1 VRTGKETDSRKEEQT
16 IMATNL
22 KSRVLNNTDI
32 IAALGL
38 VSIVVMMV
46 VPLPAGLLDIL
57 ITLNITAS
65 VLTLML
71 AVFAQDPLEF
81 SALPSLLLTLTLFRL
96 SLNISATRLI
106 LLDGH
111 AGEIIQQFG
120 EFVIRGDAVVGFII
134 FIILVLV
141 QFIVI
146 TKGAERV
153 SEVAARF
160 TLDAMPGK
168 QMSIDA
174 DLNAGMIN
182 EQQARDRRKAIQQEA
197 DFYGAM
203 DGSTK
208 FVKGDAIA
216 AIIILFINI
225 IGGFITGVVV
235 QDMPLLEA
243 LHKYTLLTIG
253 EGLVSQIPAL
263 LISTSTG
270 LVVTRAASDSNLGND
285 LFKQLF
291 KKPKALFI
299 TAGVLSM
306 LALLGLPKLPLFIV
320 SAALIGTGIML
331 QRNSKVSVVEESA
344 AARETEIEESK
355 KPENVL
361 NLLQVDNMELE
372 LGYALIA
379 LVDVQQ
385 GGDLLDRI
393 VLIRRQI
400 ASELGFI
407 VPVIRVRDNMNLQ
420 PNQYVIKIRGAEIA
434 SGEILAD
441 HYMAMSGG
449 FDDEGIPGT
458 PTKEPAFG
466 LDAKWINAI
475 YREQAELNGWM
486 VVDAPTVLATHI
498 TEVIKSQAWEILNRQ
513 DVKTLIDHAKE
524 LAPAVV
530 DELIPDMLSLGQ
542 VQKVLANL
550 LREKVSIRDMVSIL
564 ETLSDYAQGTKD
576 IDRLTEHVRQG
587 LARQI
592 LQPLLGKDKS
602 LPVMTLDPQIEQQI
616 LDSIQPSDYGT
627 YLALDPKVLHVLMQ
641 NLTREVEKVVL
652 KGLTPVIVCA
662 PLVRINLK
670 RVTERQIPQLMVL
683 SYNELVQGVQVQAVG
698 MVGMDRAS

>member
-1 VRTGKETDSRKEEQT
+1 
-16 IMATNL
+16 MAVSMKRRL
-22 KSRVLNNTDI
+22 LDNTDI
-32 IAALGL
+32 LAAIGM
-38 VSIVVMMV
+38 VGIVVMMV
-46 VPLPAGLLDIL
+46 VPLPEGFLDIL

-65 VLTLML
+65 VLTIML
-71 AVFAQDPLEF
+71 AVFAKDPLEF

-106 LLDGH
+106 LLDGS
-111 AGEIIQQFG
+111 AGQVIQQFG
-120 EFVIRGDAVVGFII
+120 AFVIRGNPVVGFII

-174 DLNAGMIN
+174 DLNAGMIT
-182 EQQARDRRKAIQQEA
+182 EQQARDRRTAIQQEA

-225 IGGFITGVVV
+225 VGGFIMGVAMEG
-235 QDMPLLEA
+235 MPLLEA

-263 LISTSTG
+263 MISTATG
-270 LVVTRAASDSNLGND
+270 LVVTRAASEQNLGND
-285 LFKQLF
+285 LAKQLF
-291 KKPKALFI
+291 RNPKALFI
-299 TAGVLSM
+299 TAGVLII
-306 LALLGLPKLPLFIV
+306 LAFLGLPPLPLMIV
-320 SAALIGTGIML
+320 AIALIGAGIML
-331 QRNSKVSVVEESA
+331 QKNSKVSVVEETA
-344 AARETEIEESK
+344 AARESEIEESK

-361 NLLQVDNMELE
+361 NLLQIDHMELE

-379 LVDVQQ
+379 LVDIQQ

-393 VLIRRQI
+393 VLIRRQT
-400 ASELGFI
+400 ASEMGFI

-441 HYMAMSGG
+441 HYMAMSSG
-449 FDDEGIPGT
+449 FDDDSIPGT

-475 YREQAELNGWM
+475 YREQAELSGWM

-498 TEVIKSQAWEILNRQ
+498 TEVIKTQAWEILNRQ
-513 DVKTLIDHAKE
+513 DVKTLIDHVKE
-524 LAPAVV
+524 QSPAVV
-530 DELIPDMLSLGQ
+530 EELIPDLLNLGQ
-542 VQKVLANL
+542 VQKVLSNL
-550 LREKVSIRDMVSIL
+550 LRERVSIRDMVSIL
-564 ETLSDYAQGTKD
+564 ETLADQAQVTKD
-576 IDRLTEHVRQG
+576 LDRLTEHIRQT

-592 LQPLLGKDKS
+592 LQPLVGKDKT
-602 LPVMTLDPQIEQQI
+602 LNVITLDPQIEQQI
-616 LDSIQPSDYGT
+616 LDSIHPSDYGT
-627 YLALDPKVLHVLMQ
+627 YLALDPKMLQVLVQ
-641 NLTREVEKVVL
+641 NLTKEVEKVML

-670 RVTERQIPQLMVL
+670 RVTERQLPQLMVL
-683 SYNELVQGVQVQAVG
+683 SYNELVQGIQVQAVG
-698 MVGMDRAS
+698 MVGMESAS

>member
-1 VRTGKETDSRKEEQT
+1 MTT
-16 IMATNL
+16 L
-22 KSRVLNNTDI
+22 KRRLMDNTDVL
-32 IAALGL
+32 AAIGM
-38 VSIVVMMV
+38 VGIVIMMV
-46 VPLPAGLLDIL
+46 VPLPAGFLDIL

-65 VLTLML
+65 VLTMML
-71 AVFAQDPLEF
+71 AVFAKDPMEF

-106 LLDGH
+106 LLDGS
-111 AGEIIQQFG
+111 AGQVIQQFG
-120 EFVIRGDAVVGFII
+120 AFVIRGNPIVGFII

-174 DLNAGMIN
+174 DLNAGMITDI
-182 EQQARDRRKAIQQEA
+182 QARDRRKAIQQEA

-225 IGGFITGVVV
+225 IGGFIMGVAM
-235 QDMPLLEA
+235 QGMPLLEA

-263 LISTSTG
+263 LISTATG
-270 LVVTRAASDSNLGND
+270 LVVTRAASESNLGND
-285 LFKQLF
+285 LAKQLF
-291 KKPKALFI
+291 RNPKALFI
-299 TAGVLSM
+299 TAGVLIM
-306 LALLGLPKLPLFIV
+306 LAVLGLPPVPMLIV
-320 SAALIGTGIML
+320 AVALIAAGVML
-331 QRNSKVSVVEESA
+331 QKNSKVSVVEESA
-344 AARETEIEESK
+344 AARESEIEDSK

-361 NLLQVDNMELE
+361 NLLNVDHMELE

-434 SGEILAD
+434 TGEILAD
-441 HYMAMSGG
+441 HYMAMSSG
-449 FDDEGIPGT
+449 FDDDTIPGT

-466 LDAKWINAI
+466 LDAKWINAM

-498 TEVIKSQAWEILNRQ
+498 TEVIKTQAWEILNRQ

-524 LAPAVV
+524 QAPAVV
-530 DELIPDMLSLGQ
+530 DELIPELLSLGQ

-550 LREKVSIRDMVSIL
+550 LRERVSIRDMVSIL
-564 ETLSDYAQGTKD
+564 ETLADQAQATKD
-576 IDRLTEHVRQG
+576 LDRLTEHVRQS

-592 LQPLLGKDKS
+592 LQPLIGKDKT
-602 LPVMTLDPQIEQQI
+602 LPVITLDPQIEQQI
-616 LDSIQPSDYGT
+616 LDSIHPSDYGT
-627 YLALDPKVLHVLMQ
+627 YLALDPKMLQVLVQ
-641 NLTREVEKVVL
+641 NLTREVEKVML
-652 KGLTPVIVCA
+652 KGITPVIVCA

-670 RVTERQIPQLMVL
+670 RVTERQLPQLLVL

>member
-1 VRTGKETDSRKEEQT
+1 
-16 IMATNL
+16 MATVL
-22 KSRVLNNTDI
+22 KRRFLDNTDI
-32 IAALGL
+32 LAAMGI
-38 VSIVVMMV
+38 VGIVVMMV
-46 VPLPAGLLDIL
+46 VPLPASLLDIL
-57 ITLNITAS
+57 ITLNISGS

-71 AVFAQDPLEF
+71 AVFAEDPLEF
-81 SALPSLLLTLTLFRL
+81 SALPSLLLIMTLFRL
-96 SLNISATRLI
+96 SLNISTTRLV
-106 LLDGH
+106 LLDGY
-111 AGEIIQQFG
+111 AGQVIQQFAQ
-120 EFVIRGDAVVGFII
+120 FVIRGNMVVGFIV
-134 FIILVLV
+134 FAILVIV

-225 IGGFITGVVV
+225 VGGFISGVAM
-235 QDMPLLEA
+235 QGMPLLEA
-243 LHKYTLLTIG
+243 LQKYTMLTIG
-253 EGLVSQIPAL
+253 DGLVSQIPAL
-263 LISTSTG
+263 LISTATG
-270 LVVTRAASDSNLGND
+270 LVVTRAASDKNLGED
-285 LFKQLF
+285 LSKQLF
-291 KKPKALFI
+291 RNPKAMFI
-299 TAGVLSM
+299 TAGVLIL
-306 LALLGLPKLPLFIV
+306 LAFLGLPKLPMFIV
-320 SAALIGTGIML
+320 AAALLGAGVLL
-331 QRNSKVSVVEESA
+331 QKSSKVSVVEETE
-344 AARETEIEESK
+344 AARESEIEASK

-361 NLLQVDNMELE
+361 SLLQIDHMELE

-420 PNQYVIKIRGAEIA
+420 PNQYVIKIRGSEIA
-434 SGEILAD
+434 TGELLAD
-441 HYMAMSGG
+441 HYMAMSSG
-449 FDDEGIPGT
+449 FDDDSIPGT

-466 LDAKWINAI
+466 LDAKWINAK

-498 TEVIKSQAWEILNRQ
+498 TEVIKRQAWEILDRQ
-513 DVKTLIDHAKE
+513 DVKTLIDHVKE
-524 LAPAVV
+524 QAPSVV
-530 DELIPDMLSLGQ
+530 EELIPEILSLGQ
-542 VQKVLANL
+542 VQKVLSNL
-550 LREKVSIRDMVSIL
+550 LRERVSIRDMVSIL
-564 ETLSDYAQGTKD
+564 ETLADQAQVTKD
-576 IDRLTEHVRQG
+576 LDRLTEHVRQA

-592 LQPLLGKDKS
+592 LQPLVGKDKVLS
-602 LPVMTLDPQIEQQI
+602 VITLDPQIEQQI
-616 LDSIQPSDYGT
+616 LDSIQQSDYGT
-627 YLALDPKVLHVLMQ
+627 YLALDPKMLQVLVQ
-641 NLTREVEKVVL
+641 GLTREVEKVVL
-652 KGLTPVIVCA
+652 KGLTPIVVCA

-670 RVTERQIPQLMVL
+670 RVTERQLPQLMVL

-698 MVGMDRAS
+698 MVGMNHAS

>member
-1 VRTGKETDSRKEEQT
+1 
-16 IMATNL
+16 MAISMKRRIL
-22 KSRVLNNTDI
+22 DNTDI
-32 IAALGL
+32 LAAMGI
-38 VSIVVMMV
+38 VGVVVMMV

-57 ITLNITAS
+57 ITLNISGS

-71 AVFAQDPLEF
+71 AVFAEDPLEF
-81 SALPSLLLTLTLFRL
+81 SALPSLLLIMTLFRL
-96 SLNISATRLI
+96 SLNISTTRLV
-106 LLDGH
+106 LLDGY
-111 AGEIIQQFG
+111 AGQVIQQFAQ
-120 EFVIRGDAVVGFII
+120 FVIRGNMVVGFIV
-134 FIILVLV
+134 FAILVIV

-182 EQQARDRRKAIQQEA
+182 EQQARDRRKSIQQEA

-208 FVKGDAIA
+208 FIKGDAIA
-216 AIIILFINI
+216 AIIILFVNI
-225 IGGFITGVVV
+225 IGGFISGVVM
-235 QDMPLLEA
+235 QGLPLLDA
-243 LHKYTLLTIG
+243 IQKYTMLTIG
-253 EGLVSQIPAL
+253 DGLVSQIPAL
-263 LISTSTG
+263 LISTATG
-270 LVVTRAASDSNLGND
+270 LVVTRAASDRNLGED
-285 LFKQLF
+285 LSKQLF
-291 KKPKALFI
+291 RNSKALFI
-299 TAGVLSM
+299 TAGVLTV
-306 LALLGLPKLPLFIV
+306 LAFLGLPPFPMLTVAIV
-320 SAALIGTGIML
+320 LLGAGIIL
-331 QRNSKVSVVEESA
+331 QRSSKVSVIDETA
-344 AARETEIEESK
+344 AARESEIEESK

-361 NLLQVDNMELE
+361 SLLNIDHMELE

-407 VPVIRVRDNMNLQ
+407 VPIIRVRDNMNLQ
-420 PNQYVIKIRGAEIA
+420 PNQYVIKIRGSEIA
-434 SGEILAD
+434 TGEILAD
-441 HYMAMSGG
+441 HYMAMSSG
-449 FDDEGIPGT
+449 FDDDAIPGT

-475 YREQAELNGWM
+475 HREQAELSGWM

-498 TEVIKSQAWEILNRQ
+498 TEVIKTQAWEILNRQ

-524 LAPAVV
+524 QAPAVV
-530 DELIPDMLSLGQ
+530 DELIPDVLSLGQ
-542 VQKVLANL
+542 VQKVLSNL
-550 LREKVSIRDMVSIL
+550 LRERVSIRDMVSIL
-564 ETLSDYAQGTKD
+564 ETLADQAQVTKD
-576 IDRLTEHVRQG
+576 LDRLTEHVRQA

-592 LQPLLGKDKS
+592 LQQLVGKDKS
-602 LPVMTLDPQIEQQI
+602 LPVITLDPQIEQQI

-627 YLALDPKVLHVLMQ
+627 FLALDPKMLQTLVQ
-641 NLTREVEKVVL
+641 NLTREVEKVML
-652 KGLTPVIVCA
+652 KGFTPVIVCA

-670 RVTERQIPQLMVL
+670 RVTERQLPQLMVL
-683 SYNELVQGVQVQAVG
+683 SYNELVQGVQIQAVG
-698 MVGMDRAS
+698 MVGMERAS

>member
-1 VRTGKETDSRKEEQT
+1 
-16 IMATNL
+16 MAISL
-22 KSRVLNNTDI
+22 KRRLLDNTDI
-32 IAALGL
+32 IAAMGI
-38 VSIVVMMV
+38 VGIVVMMV

-57 ITLNITAS
+57 ITLNIS
-65 VLTLML
+65 GSILTLML
-71 AVFAQDPLEF
+71 AVFAKDPLEF
-81 SALPSLLLTLTLFRL
+81 SALPSLLLMMTLFRL
-96 SLNISATRLI
+96 SLNISTTRLV
-106 LLDGH
+106 LLDGY
-111 AGEIIQQFG
+111 AGQVIQQFAQ
-120 EFVIRGDAVVGFII
+120 FVIRGNMVVGFIV
-134 FIILVLV
+134 FSILVIV

-168 QMSIDA
+168 QMAIDA

-182 EQQARDRRKAIQQEA
+182 EQQARQRRKAIQQQA

-208 FVKGDAIA
+208 FIKGDAIA
-216 AIIILFINI
+216 AIIILFVNI
-225 IGGFITGVVV
+225 IGGFISGVVM
-235 QDMPLLEA
+235 QGLPLLDA
-243 LHKYTLLTIG
+243 IQKYTMLTIG
-253 EGLVSQIPAL
+253 DGLVSQIPAL
-263 LISTSTG
+263 LISTATG
-270 LVVTRAASDSNLGND
+270 LVVTRAASDKNLGED
-285 LFKQLF
+285 LSKQLF
-291 KKPKALFI
+291 RNPKALFI
-299 TAGVLSM
+299 TSGVLTV
-306 LALLGLPKLPLFIV
+306 LAFLGLPPFPMLTV
-320 SAALIGTGIML
+320 AAVLLGAGIIL
-331 QRNSKVSVVEESA
+331 QKSSKVSVVEETA
-344 AARETEIEESK
+344 AARESEIEESK

-361 NLLQVDNMELE
+361 NLLHIDHMELE

-420 PNQYVIKIRGAEIA
+420 PNQYIIKIRGAEIA

-441 HYMAMSGG
+441 HYMAMSSG
-449 FDDEGIPGT
+449 FDDDAIPGT

-466 LDAKWINAI
+466 LDAKWINAM
-475 YREQAELNGWM
+475 YREQAELSGWM
-486 VVDAPTVLATHI
+486 VVDSPTVLATHI
-498 TEVIKSQAWEILNRQ
+498 TEVIKTQAWEILNRQ

-524 LAPAVV
+524 QAPSVV
-530 DELIPDMLSLGQ
+530 DELIPDILSLGQ

-550 LREKVSIRDMVSIL
+550 LRERVSIRDMVSIL
-564 ETLSDYAQGTKD
+564 ETLADSALVTKD
-576 IDRLTEHVRQG
+576 VDRLTEHVRQA

-592 LQPLLGKDKS
+592 LQPLVGKDKT
-602 LPVMTLDPQIEQQI
+602 LPVITLDPQIEQKI

-627 YLALDPKVLHVLMQ
+627 FLALDPKILQVLIQ
-641 NLTREVEKVVL
+641 NLTREVEKVML
-652 KGLTPVIVCA
+652 KGLTPVIICA

-670 RVTERQIPQLMVL
+670 RVTERQLPQLMVL

>member
-1 VRTGKETDSRKEEQT
+1 
-16 IMATNL
+16 MATSVKKRIL
-22 KSRVLNNTDI
+22 DNTDV

-46 VPLPAGLLDIL
+46 VPLPSVLLDLL

-71 AVFAQDPLEF
+71 AIFAQDPLEF
-81 SALPSLLLTLTLFRL
+81 SSLPSLLLTLTLFRL

-182 EQQARDRRKAIQQEA
+182 ELQARDRRKAIQQEA

-225 IGGFITGVVV
+225 IGGFVTGVLV
-235 QDMPLLEA
+235 QDLPMLEA

-263 LISTSTG
+263 LISTATG
-270 LVVTRAASDSNLGND
+270 LVVTRAASESNLGSD

-291 KKPKALFI
+291 TKPKALFI

-306 LALLGLPKLPLFIV
+306 LALLGLPRPPLFMV
-320 SAALIGTGIML
+320 SAALIGVGVML

-361 NLLQVDNMELE
+361 NLLQVDHMELE

-449 FDDEGIPGT
+449 LDDEGIPGT

-466 LDAKWINAI
+466 LDAKWINSM

-498 TEVIKSQAWEILNRQ
+498 TEVIKTQAWEILSRQ

-530 DELIPDMLSLGQ
+530 DELIPDLLSLGQ

-550 LREKVSIRDMVSIL
+550 LRERVSIRDMVSIL

-627 YLALDPKVLHVLMQ
+627 YLALDPKILHVLMK

-670 RVTERQIPQLMVL
+670 RVTERQLPQLMVL

>member
-1 VRTGKETDSRKEEQT
+1 
-16 IMATNL
+16 MALSTKQRFL
-22 KSRVLNNTDI
+22 ANTDI
-32 IAALGL
+32 IAAIGM
-38 VSIVVMMV
+38 VGIVVMMV
-46 VPLPAGLLDIL
+46 VPLPSGMLDIL

-65 VLTLML
+65 ILTMML
-71 AVFAQDPLEF
+71 AVFAKDPLEF
-81 SALPSLLLTLTLFRL
+81 SALPSLLLALTLFRL

-120 EFVIRGDAVVGFII
+120 EFVIRGNAVVGFII

-182 EQQARDRRKAIQQEA
+182 ELQARDRRKAIQQEA

-225 IGGFITGVVV
+225 IGGFITGVVM

-253 EGLVSQIPAL
+253 DGLVSQIPAL
-263 LISTSTG
+263 LISTATG
-270 LVVTRAASDSNLGND
+270 LVVTRAASENNLGED
-285 LFKQLF
+285 LVKQLF
-291 KKPKALFI
+291 RQPKALFI

-306 LALLGLPKLPLFIV
+306 LAFLGLPKFPLFTV
-320 SAALIGTGIML
+320 SAALIAMGVML
-331 QRNSKVSVVEESA
+331 QRNSKVSVVEETA
-344 AARETEIEESK
+344 AARESEIEESK

-361 NLLQVDNMELE
+361 NLLNIDHMELE

-420 PNQYVIKIRGAEIA
+420 PNQYVIKIRGAELA
-434 SGEILAD
+434 TGELLAD
-441 HYMAMSGG
+441 HFMSMSNG
-449 FDDEGIPGT
+449 FEDNSIPGI

-466 LDAKWINAI
+466 LDAIWINAI

-498 TEVIKSQAWEILNRQ
+498 TEVIKSQAWEILSRQ

-524 LAPAVV
+524 LAPTVV
-530 DELIPDMLSLGQ
+530 DELIPELLSLGQ

-550 LREKVSIRDMVSIL
+550 LRERVSIRDMVTIL
-564 ETLSDYAQGTKD
+564 ETLADQAHGTKD
-576 IDRLTEHVRQG
+576 LDRLTEHVRQG

-592 LQPLLGKDKS
+592 LQPLLGKDKN

-627 YLALDPKVLHVLMQ
+627 YLALDPKILQILMQ
-641 NLTREVEKVVL
+641 NLTREVEKVIL
-652 KGLTPVIVCA
+652 KGFTPVIVCA

-670 RVTERQIPQLMVL
+670 RVTERQLPQLMVL

>member
-1 VRTGKETDSRKEEQT
+1 
-16 IMATNL
+16 MAISM
-22 KSRVLNNTDI
+22 KRRVLDNTDI
-32 IAALGL
+32 IAAIGI
-38 VSIVVMMV
+38 VGIVVMMV
-46 VPLPAGLLDIL
+46 VPLPPTFLDIL
-57 ITLNITAS
+57 ITLNISGS

-71 AVFAQDPLEF
+71 AVFAKDPLEF
-81 SALPSLLLTLTLFRL
+81 SALPSLLLMMTLFRL
-96 SLNISATRLI
+96 SLNISTTRLV
-106 LLDGH
+106 LLDGY
-111 AGEIIQQFG
+111 AGQVIQQFAQ
-120 EFVIRGDAVVGFII
+120 FVIRGNMVVGFIV
-134 FIILVLV
+134 FAILVIV

-182 EQQARDRRKAIQQEA
+182 ELQARDRRKSIQQEA

-208 FVKGDAIA
+208 FIKGDAIA
-216 AIIILFINI
+216 AIIILFVNI
-225 IGGFITGVVV
+225 IGGFISGVAM
-235 QDMPLLEA
+235 QGMPLLEA
-243 LHKYTLLTIG
+243 LQKYTMLTIG
-253 EGLVSQIPAL
+253 DGLVSQIPAL
-263 LISTSTG
+263 LISTATG
-270 LVVTRAASDSNLGND
+270 LVVTRAASDKNLGED
-285 LFKQLF
+285 LAKQLF
-291 KKPKALFI
+291 KNSKALYI
-299 TAGVLSM
+299 TAGVLTV
-306 LALLGLPKLPLFIV
+306 LGFLGLPKFPMFSV
-320 SAALIGTGIML
+320 AAVLLGAGIML
-331 QRNSKVSVVEESA
+331 QKNSKVSVVEETA
-344 AARETEIEESK
+344 AARESEIEESK

-361 NLLQVDNMELE
+361 NLLHIDHMELE

-434 SGEILAD
+434 TGEILAD
-441 HYMAMSGG
+441 HYMAMSSG
-449 FDDEGIPGT
+449 FDDDTIPGT

-466 LDAKWINAI
+466 LDAKWINAM
-475 YREQAELNGWM
+475 YREQAELSGWM

-498 TEVIKSQAWEILNRQ
+498 TEVIKTQAWEILNRQ

-524 LAPAVV
+524 QAPAVV
-530 DELIPDMLSLGQ
+530 DELIPDLLSLGQ

-550 LREKVSIRDMVSIL
+550 LRERVSIRDMVSIL
-564 ETLSDYAQGTKD
+564 ETLADQAQVTKD
-576 IDRLTEHVRQG
+576 LDRLTEHVRQS

-592 LQPLLGKDKS
+592 LQPLLGKDKT
-602 LPVMTLDPQIEQQI
+602 LPVITLDPQIEQQI
-616 LDSIQPSDYGT
+616 LDSIQPSDYGA
-627 YLALDPKVLHVLMQ
+627 YLALDPKMLQVLVQ
-641 NLTREVEKVVL
+641 NLSKEVEKVML
-652 KGLTPVIVCA
+652 KGFTPVIVCA

-670 RVTERQIPQLMVL
+670 RVTERQLPQLMVL